1 MKFVT
6 VATHSTPDFE
16 IFRKSAEHHKVSFDI
31 LGWGKEYTSHKCK
44 SIWLIEYLINLPND
58 EIVFYTD
65 GYDALILTSEEEIL
79 RNFNRLNHSVIY
91 SAEQNINFDGPF
103 IKKVATYLRVKKGK
117 KPYQFLN
124 AGQWI
129 GRAGAVL
136 NIIKETLSSDEFD
149 SDNNNDQSL
158 LIEYMSHYPDA
169 IKLDYDNLIFSCT
182 AGRTGLEKLDY
193 SIKNDRIFNN
203 ITETTPCSIH
213 FAAKNFEGAN
223 WVVSQVSFLHDVVF
237 TSQTPQYSWYKF
249 KNRLI
254 DLTCQDNFLFHL
266 VVHFLL
272 VIVIL
277 LLAGYLFLFL
287 LY

>member
-16 IFRKSAEHHKVSFDI
+16 VFQKSAVQHNISFDI

-44 SIWLIEYLINLPND
+44 SIWLIEYLKNLPDD
-58 EIVFYTD
+58 EIVLYTD
-65 GYDALILTSEEEIL
+65 AYDALILCDEEEIL
-79 RNFNRLNHSVIY
+79 EKYTQFGHPVIY
-91 SAEQNINFDGPF
+91 SAEQNINIEGTLSE
-103 IKKVATYLRVKKGK
+103 KLTTYLKVRNGK

-129 GRAGAVL
+129 GRAKAVRDIL
-136 NIIKETLSSDEFD
+136 EETLASDMFD
-149 SDNNNDQSL
+149 SRNNNDQSL
-158 LIEYMSHYPDA
+158 LIKYMSLYRSA
-169 IKLDYDNLIFSCT
+169 VKLDSKNLIFSCT
-182 AGRTGLEKLDY
+182 AGRTGLEKKDY

-223 WVVSQVSFLHDVVF
+223 WVVSQISYLHDVAF
-237 TSQTPQYSWYKF
+237 TSETPQYSWYKF

-266 VVHFLL
+266 VVHSLL
-272 VIVIL
+272 ILTL
-277 LLAGYLFLFL
+277 LLSVGYLLFYFL
-287 LY
+287 